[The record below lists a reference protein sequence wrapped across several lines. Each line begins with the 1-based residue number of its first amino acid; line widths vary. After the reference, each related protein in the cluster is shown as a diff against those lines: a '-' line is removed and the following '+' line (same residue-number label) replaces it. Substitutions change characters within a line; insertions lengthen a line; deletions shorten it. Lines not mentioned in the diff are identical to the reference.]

1 MALKKRVIGRSQVL
15 TRIDSPETRQRRLRE
30 TAKEA
35 KYNAVIVADRKRNQH
50 RMAFENTV
58 MTYRGVAMRF

>member
-1 MALKKRVIGRSQVL
+1 L